1 VVRLKTAILLCILA
15 VLLLAGCAIGG
26 GETEAGATTVVV
38 STETVMVATT
48 GQSTTTGEATTTDAG
63 EFRGGAFKSP
73 SRNIGCLAYLGPT
86 NKPIMTCSLRELD
99 TEPPASPHKCP
110 YTTYPGDSFHLFG
123 RGRGH
128 WTCSRP
134 SKFGEPSDMILRY
147 GRLWERRPFTCRSL
161 PIGVRC
167 WNLDGHGFFL
177 SRERQKLF

>member
-1 VVRLKTAILLCILA
+1 VVRLKTAILFYILA
-15 VLLLAGCAIGG
+15 VLLLAGCARGG
-26 GETEAGATTVVV
+26 DETEAGTTTVVV
-38 STETVMVATT
+38 STETV
-48 GQSTTTGEATTTDAG
+48 GDTTTGEVTTTAAG
-63 EFRGGAFKSP
+63 EFRGGAFKTP
-73 SRNIGCLAYLGPT
+73 SRNIGCTAYLGPT

-110 YTTYPGDSFHLFG
+110 YSNYPGDSFHLLG

-134 SKFGEPSDMILRY
+134 SKFGEPSDMILGY
-147 GRLWERRPFTCRSL
+147 GRRWERGPFTCRSR
-161 PIGVRC
+161 PIGLRC